1 MAEEAEEIGVEH
13 LLRDIRDVAAGT
25 LSTRI
30 TSQLQS
36 LQGLHL
42 RLRDIGAYLGKV
54 LAGTLPVN
62 HAILGNLQDVFN
74 LLPGLSQAPRGTA
87 QLNGVGALTN
97 GAGHMANGT
106 ANGISSSVQVADP
119 GNELARAMAVKT
131 NDQLMSI
138 YLSSLIRAIT
148 AFHDLIEN
156 KIQNRQRQEEGSE
169 KEKEKEQKEGKEGE
183 KKDEKVVDGEVDK
196 DKTSDGAEKKDRP
209 KK

>member
-54 LAGTLPVN
+54 LAGDLPVN

-74 LLPGLSQAPRGTA
+74 LLPGLSQAPKTS
-87 QLNGVGALTN
+87 QLNG
-97 GAGHMANGT
+97 AGSLLNGT
-106 ANGISSSVQVADP
+106 AHLPNGTSNGASSQVQVADP

-156 KIQNRQRQEEGSE
+156 KIQNRQRQEEGAEKERE
-169 KEKEKEQKEGKEGE
+169 KEKEKDKKEGE
-183 KKDEKVVDGEVDK
+183 GGKKDEKAVDGEVDK
-196 DKTSDGAEKKDRP
+196 ENRPDGSGKAKK
-209 KK
+209 